1 VIVMTVNPVHGG
13 THLARTH
20 GHGHHPMSVLAFVLA
35 TLVSVVVVVAGAVFS
50 IAYAVGGSDATSDNW
65 VGVLAAVGLLGG
77 VLTSLGAFVVAL
89 VAWLG
94 HERTRLL
101 WLPLLLFPALLA
113 FVVLGEAFWWE

>member
-1 VIVMTVNPVHGG
+1 
-13 THLARTH
+13 
-20 GHGHHPMSVLAFVLA
+20 MSLLAFVLA